1 MSSDSQPCEARA
13 SLVDAL
19 LYAASAV
26 FALRVLGT
34 SSMLRNRTWADLAW
48 PVYTARTVAALAL
61 AARGG
66 AQLFRARLA
75 LAAAV
80 FVGAVVVPLAVEV
93 QWRTE
98 PARAPARALHPYGA
112 SEVVVTEGAARAL
125 LRGPDPYAVRFTSPE
140 LMGRSPGIDGHFP
153 YLPGMIAA

>member
-13 SLVDAL
+13 SLVDAV

-48 PVYTARTVAALAL
+48 PAYTAGTVAALAL

-80 FVGAVVVPLAVEV
+80 FVGAVVVPPLGPSCAARPLCGAVHLAG
-93 QWRTE
+93 
-98 PARAPARALHPYGA
+98 ARRPLAEHRRAL
-112 SEVVVTEGAARAL
+112 S
-125 LRGPDPYAVRFTSPE
+125 
-140 LMGRSPGIDGHFP
+140 
-153 YLPGMIAA
+153 

>member
-1 MSSDSQPCEARA
+1 MSRDSVPFDARA
-13 SLVDAL
+13 TLVDAL

-48 PVYTARTVAALAL
+48 PAYRAGTLAAVAL

-66 AQLFRARLA
+66 AQLFRALLA
-75 LAAAV
+75 VAAAV

-98 PARAPARALHPYGA
+98 PAR
-112 SEVVVTEGAARAL
+112 
-125 LRGPDPYAVRFTSPE
+125 
-140 LMGRSPGIDGHFP
+140 
-153 YLPGMIAA
+153 